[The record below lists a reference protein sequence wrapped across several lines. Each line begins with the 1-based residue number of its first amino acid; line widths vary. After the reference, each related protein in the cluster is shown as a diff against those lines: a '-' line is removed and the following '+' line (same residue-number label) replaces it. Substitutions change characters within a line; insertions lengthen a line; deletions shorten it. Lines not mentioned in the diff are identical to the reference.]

1 MKPTNKMGILDVYAE
16 INGNEKCNIE
26 LQIGKRDNI
35 IQRVLYYW
43 ARTYERGL
51 KIKEDYNQLSRTIV
65 ILITDFKIKGL
76 EELSYF
82 TKWKLMEIEGGK
94 RILTDYME
102 VDIIEIPKIYEL
114 KETDKYN
121 KAIEWFYFLENP
133 ESERVKSIMK
143 EKGMDISTIVE
154 LTGLTEEQIKVI

>member
-1 MKPTNKMGILDVYAE
+1 MINVEGGNCNSILF
-16 INGNEKCNIE
+16 KNI
-26 LQIGKRDNI
+26 
-35 IQRVLYYW
+35 
-43 ARTYERGL
+43 
-51 KIKEDYNQLSRTIV
+51 
-65 ILITDFKIKGL
+65 
-76 EELSYF
+76 
-82 TKWKLMEIEGGK
+82 MEIEGGK

-114 KETDKYN
+114 KETDK
-121 KAIEWFYFLENP
+121 FLENP